1 MTYSMKLKEEICSQ
15 DISRVEIF
23 AELSAIIRYDANI
36 KENSISLTF
45 ENAAIARRVYKDI
58 KATFNLS
65 AHITVRN
72 QKRFRSKQIY
82 ILEIKD
88 HTLLLLERLNIYQNN
103 TFLKMNR
110 NYLDTKEEMAAFV
123 RGAFLVIG
131 SLNDP
136 ATSGYHLEFVFSK
149 ENDALFFNN
158 LLHEMKFDSKML
170 KRNDKFMVYLK
181 SAEEISDMIRM
192 FQASNSLFYFED
204 VRIYRDHKNMVNRL
218 NNCEIANQEKT
229 LQAGIKQIED
239 INYLKENDLIDLLD
253 DKTKIIMEYRL
264 KYPESSYQE
273 LANIIGMETGY
284 VIGKSEIN
292 HHFIKIK
299 KLIETHKKAK

>member
-181 SAEEISDMIRM
+181 SAEVISDMIRM

-284 VIGKSEIN
+284 VIGKSGIN